1 MTKYILYTLAALIVI
16 AGLLETGYRHGWDAH
31 SAKVN
36 QDYKD
41 RQAKLQRQQAKNT
54 EKAAH
59 ADTVGEQKTE
69 VIYRDVVK
77 YIKTST
83 DVKCNFSTDRV
94 HLKQRAVANANA
106 IEGYDN

>member
-1 MTKYILYTLAALIVI
+1 MTKFLIQFTGVLAMLVIVFMV
-16 AGLLETGYRHGWDAH
+16 GHKYGWDAH

-36 QDYKD
+36 RDYQD

-77 YIKTST
+77 YVKTST